1 MVTCTTVFSG
11 AVEIPAGSLIGWK
24 AWRHEPTDA
33 AFIFSSTL
41 PTCGSCHMLLTKEDI
56 LVEQAGEN
64 LSGMLPS
71 LGGEW
76 LG

>member
-1 MVTCTTVFSG
+1 MVTFTTVFSG
-11 AVEIPAGSLIGWK
+11 AVEIPAGSLIGWT

-33 AFIFSSTL
+33 AFMFSSTC
-41 PTCGSCHMLLTKEDI
+41 PTCGSCQMLLTKEDI

-64 LSGMLPS
+64 LSGTLPS
-71 LGGEW
+71 LGGES